1 MEKYNATPAVTTAA
15 ATPNTKIILLPSTC
29 IEFFYCG
36 WN

>member
-15 ATPNTKIILLPSTC
+15 ATPNPKIILPPSMF